1 MARMAAVW
9 LGFMTLVS
17 ACGAT
22 TRQAAPGT
30 IAVVAAE
37 NEYGNVAAQI
47 GGKDVSVISVESNP
61 NTDPHSYEVSPSVA
75 EEVAGA
81 QLVIQNGVGYDDF
94 MTRIESASPSQ
105 SRKVINV
112 QHLLGLPD
120 STPNPHLW
128 YDPTT
133 MPKVANAL
141 AADYAALKPADA
153 AYFMDNATTFI
164 ASLNQWLQAIA
175 DFKSQHAGTPVA
187 TTEPVADYML
197 EAAGADNLTPFRF
210 QADIMNGV
218 DPSPQDVSLQDES
231 VHRAQG
237 QGVRLQPAGDRCA
250 DADLHQRS
258 AVREYPG
265 DRRVRNDA
273 NPGLHLPVVDA
284 RRGDRA
290 AEGGRR
296 RYLDTKPVVAVQE
309 RAANGSDEILAVDGV
324 SVTLS
329 GREILRDV
337 TFHINAGEFTGL
349 IGSNGAGK
357 TTLLRVILGLIA
369 PSAGTV
375 RVESGSR
382 RQPLIGYVPQRITLD
397 PDMPLRAR
405 DLVALGI
412 DGQRF
417 GLPLPSAARRRQV
430 DEMLEAVDAVRFADS
445 RVGNLSGGEQQRVL
459 IAHALISHPRLL
471 LLDEPLANLDIA
483 SEQEIVDLVARV
495 AREQRIAVLISTHD
509 MNPLLP
515 VMDRIVYI
523 ANGRIA
529 TGTTAE
535 VVTSE
540 SLTKLYGVHV
550 DVIHVHDRILVVAG
564 RREEALQ
571 HGDTASIVELV

>member
-1 MARMAAVW
+1 M
-9 LGFMTLVS
+9 
-17 ACGAT
+17 
-22 TRQAAPGT
+22 
-30 IAVVAAE
+30 
-37 NEYGNVAAQI
+37 
-47 GGKDVSVISVESNP
+47 
-61 NTDPHSYEVSPSVA
+61 
-75 EEVAGA
+75 
-81 QLVIQNGVGYDDF
+81 
-94 MTRIESASPSQ
+94 
-105 SRKVINV
+105 
-112 QHLLGLPD
+112 
-120 STPNPHLW
+120 
-128 YDPTT
+128 
-133 MPKVANAL
+133 
-141 AADYAALKPADA
+141 
-153 AYFMDNATTFI
+153 
-164 ASLNQWLQAIA
+164 
-175 DFKSQHAGTPVA
+175 
-187 TTEPVADYML
+187 
-197 EAAGADNLTPFRF
+197 
-210 QADIMNGV
+210 
-218 DPSPQDVSLQDES
+218 
-231 VHRAQG
+231 
-237 QGVRLQPAGDRCA
+237 
-250 DADLHQRS
+250 
-258 AVREYPG
+258 
-265 DRRVRNDA
+265 
-273 NPGLHLPVVDA
+273 
-284 RRGDRA
+284 
-290 AEGGRR
+290 
-296 RYLDTKPVVAVQE
+296 QE
-309 RAANGSDEILAVDGV
+309 RAVNGSNEILAVDGV

-337 TFHINAGEFTGL
+337 TFHVNAGEFTGL

-382 RQPLIGYVPQRITLD
+382 RQSLIGYVPQRITLD

-405 DLVALGI
+405 DLVGLGI

-483 SEQEIVDLVARV
+483 SEQEIVDLVARI

-540 SLTKLYGVHV
+540 SLTQLYGVHV
-550 DVIHVHDRILVVAG
+550 DVIHVHNRVLVVAG

-571 HGDTASIVELV
+571 HGDTEAIIELV